1 MTYRLLADAV
11 VVVHLAFVVFVAVG
25 SLLALRR
32 PRLVALHL
40 PAVAYAAAI
49 VAVGFDC
56 PLTDLELAL
65 RDLAGEAG
73 YEGGFVDRYLEDVL
87 YPGHLTPVLRA
98 AAAVAIVGG
107 YAGLLGRRRRRP
119 APAPLTGAA

>member
-11 VVVHLAFVVFVAVG
+11 VVVHLAFVAFVAVG

-40 PAVAYAAAI
+40 PAVLYAAAI
-49 VAVGFDC
+49 VTVGFDC

-65 RDLAGEAG
+65 RDRAGQAG

-87 YPGHLTPVLRA
+87 YPGDLTPVLRA
-98 AAAVAIVGG
+98 AAASAIVAG
-107 YAGLLGRRRRRP
+107 YAGLVARRRRRP
-119 APAPLTGAA
+119 APVPGTA